1 MPEQL
6 KPVYVLSGSDRPK
19 VERAVE
25 RLRSHFDADA
35 VERLFAAETD
45 GEAAVAACN
54 ALGLFGG
61 GGRLVLVE
69 GVDRWK
75 APDVKEIASYLRSPT
90 PDTVLALVGAELKKE
105 SPLVKAC
112 AKEGDVLV
120 YDTPKRNLA
129 AWVAEQFARAGA
141 KAEPEACRLLV
152 ELVGDDLFDLSSE
165 VDKLAT
171 WADGDEIRET
181 DVEALVAARAETPP
195 WTLTDAW
202 ARRDTAGVLA
212 ACERVLTRGDK
223 TVSGLVWQLADHV
236 GLVRACSG
244 FARDGVPVAE
254 AAKRL
259 RKKEFPVRKAYAQAE
274 AFSGAEL
281 DDAVTRLAD
290 LDAAVKGGSRM
301 PDDLELE
308 RTLVVITRTTTVRAG
323 TGRVPSRTVP
333 SR

>member
-1 MPEQL
+1 MPEQKL
-6 KPVYVLSGSDRPK
+6 KAVYLISGTDRPK

-25 RLRSHFDADA
+25 RLRSHFDPEA
-35 VERLFAAETD
+35 VERLFAAEAS
-45 GEAAVAACN
+45 GEDTVAACN

-61 GGRLVLVE
+61 GARLVLVE

-75 APDVKEIASYLRSPT
+75 ADDAKAIAAYLKSPT
-90 PDTVLALVGAELKKE
+90 PDTVLALVGDELKKE

-112 AKEGDVLV
+112 GKDAHVLV
-120 YDTPKRNLA
+120 FDTPRRNLG
-129 AWVAEQFARAGA
+129 AWVAEQFSRAGA
-141 KAEPEACRLLV
+141 NAQPEACRLLV

-165 VDKLAT
+165 VDKLAI
-171 WADGDEIRET
+171 WADGDEIRES
-181 DVEALVAARAETPP
+181 DVETLVAARAETPP

-202 ARRDTAGVLA
+202 GRRDAAGVLA

-236 GLVRACSG
+236 ALVRACAA
-244 FARDGVPVAE
+244 FAREGVSVAD

-259 RKKEFPVRKAYAQAE
+259 RKKEYPVRKAYAQAE

-281 DDAVTRLAD
+281 DAAVTKLAD
-290 LDAAVKGGSRM
+290 LDAAVKGGSRL

-308 RTLVVITRTTTVRAG
+308 RTLVEITRTRAG
-323 TGRVPSRTVP
+323 AGRPVAGR
-333 SR
+333 R